1 VKIVLAPDSFKGN
14 MRSPAVCAA
23 LARGIRQVL
32 PSATILSVPMADGG
46 EGTTESVAAATGVPL
61 RQVPATGP
69 LGQPVRATFALLPD
83 GTAVAEMASASGLE
97 LLRLNEL
104 NPLKTSTFGT
114 GELIAAM
121 LDAGARRI
129 ILGIGGSAT
138 VDGGAGMAQALGF
151 RLRDAA
157 GNDLPTGAEHL
168 SRLATIGSVAIH
180 PRLRECAIQVAC
192 DVTNPLLGPQ
202 GAVAVFAP
210 QKGATPAMLPIL
222 EANLARLAAF
232 WQETGMLASVA
243 EPGDG
248 AAGGLGAGLRAFCG
262 AKLVSGARLVADAV
276 GLHQALESAD
286 LVITGEGCS
295 DASTAYGKLP
305 AVVAELAAEKGI
317 PTILLPGGLRG
328 DFKGLERVFA
338 GVFPI
343 CSGPMSLEEALAQ
356 APANLERAA
365 RNVLS
370 LWLAAR
376 RQNR

>member
-1 VKIVLAPDSFKGN
+1 MKIVLAPDSFKGN

-23 LARGIRQVL
+23 LAKGIRQVL

-61 RQVPATGP
+61 RQVAATGP
-69 LGQPVRATFALLPD
+69 LGQPVQAAFALLPD

-97 LLRLNEL
+97 LLRSDEL

-121 LDAGARRI
+121 LEAGARRI

-138 VDGGAGMAQALGF
+138 VDGGAGMAKALGF

-157 GNDLPTGAEHL
+157 GNELPHGAEHL
-168 SRLATIGSVAIH
+168 SRLATIDSADLH
-180 PRLRECAIQVAC
+180 PRLRECAILVAC

-210 QKGATPAMLPIL
+210 QKGATPAMLPVL
-222 EANLARLAAF
+222 EANLARLATV
-232 WQETGMLASVA
+232 WQETGLLAGVA

-248 AAGGLGAGLRAFCG
+248 AAGGLGAGLRAFCN
-262 AKLVSGARLVADAV
+262 AKLVSGARLVAAAV
-276 GLHQALESAD
+276 GLDQALEGAD

-295 DASTAYGKLP
+295 DASTGYGKLP
-305 AVVAELAAEKGI
+305 AIVAELAAEKGI
-317 PTILLPGGLRG
+317 PTILLPGALRG
-328 DFKGLERVFA
+328 DPKRLEQVFA

-343 CSGPMSLEEALAQ
+343 CSGPMSLEEAFVQ
-356 APANLERAA
+356 APANLERTA
-365 RNVLS
+365 RNVLKI
-370 LWLAAR
+370 WLGAR
-376 RQNR
+376 R